1 MSSSPLV
8 FDRQI
13 LRDHRRRA
21 AALGAVTFLLDR
33 VAEDF
38 AERLATVLRRF
49 DRALDLGTPTDAL
62 RRVLAASGKVGTVI
76 AADPL
81 GGDGI
86 TAAADEEALPFGDGS
101 LDLVVSALALQFVN
115 DLPGT
120 LIQIRRALKPDGLFL
135 AALIGGDTL
144 TELRQA
150 FAAAEVEIENGVSP
164 HVAPFADLREMGT
177 LLQRAGFALPVT
189 DVDRLMVRYASPFD
203 LMHDLRRMGAT
214 NPLIERRRRP
224 LKRATLMR
232 MVEIYAERFSDAD
245 GRIRATFEI
254 VWLSGWAPHESQQQ
268 PLKPGSA
275 QRRLADALGTQEI
288 AAGEKTPG
296 RNKGCRQRA
305 ATRVFQRT
313 SPPRWLALSERMAWS
328 NRGSIPWRR
337 RRRRSRTP
345 SAHIRLRSRRSAG
358 PFRAPDR
365 ATQRRSRCQRA
376 AKRRLRAMVFP
387 VRLTVFIATSSN
399 ARSAVHRPA
408 ASDSP

>member
-13 LRDHRRRA
+13 LRDHHRRA
-21 AALGAVTFLLDR
+21 TTLGASTFLLDR

-38 AERLATVLRRF
+38 VDRLATVLRRF

-62 RRVLAASGKVGTVI
+62 RRVLAASGKVGTII
-76 AADPL
+76 AADVL
-81 GGDGI
+81 AGSD
-86 TAAADEEALPFGDGS
+86 TLTVVADAEALPFRDAS

-135 AALIGGDTL
+135 AALVGGDTL
-144 TELRQA
+144 TELRRA
-150 FAAAEVEIENGVSP
+150 FAAAEAEIEDGISP

-189 DVDRLMVRYASPFD
+189 DVDRLTVRYASPFD

-245 GRIRATFEI
+245 RRIRATFEI

-288 AAGEKTPG
+288 AAGERT
-296 RNKGCRQRA
+296 KG
-305 ATRVFQRT
+305 
-313 SPPRWLALSERMAWS
+313 
-328 NRGSIPWRR
+328 
-337 RRRRSRTP
+337 
-345 SAHIRLRSRRSAG
+345 
-358 PFRAPDR
+358 
-365 ATQRRSRCQRA
+365 
-376 AKRRLRAMVFP
+376 
-387 VRLTVFIATSSN
+387 
-399 ARSAVHRPA
+399 
-408 ASDSP
+408 